1 MESLTSVSSSF
12 FKHKNKTPKN
22 QYVHRC
28 GRAGRSKVS
37 GHVGDNKKEDTS
49 NATVYS
55 FFHRELAQMANDVVD
70 LLRSCKAWV
79 DPNLIALVPGGAKQG
94 DGESKRKKRKS
105 NKIKD
110 GEPDAVEKSTS
121 NPKKTKTSTNP
132 KKTKTSTNPKKTKNS
147 IVDDN
152 MGLDSDDEIPDEFP
166 DLAPNRIVLK
176 RASHVPLSDSDSDE
190 TS

>member
-132 KKTKTSTNPKKTKNS
+132 KKTKNS

>member
-1 MESLTSVSSSF
+1 M
-12 FKHKNKTPKN
+12 
-22 QYVHRC
+22 
-28 GRAGRSKVS
+28 
-37 GHVGDNKKEDTS
+37 GDNKKEETS

-105 NKIKD
+105 NKMKD
-110 GEPDAVEKSTS
+110 SEPDAVEKSTS
-121 NPKKTKTSTNP
+121 NPKKTKTSSNPRKKKAATNP
-132 KKTKTSTNPKKTKNS
+132 MKTKISV
-147 IVDDN
+147 VDDK
-152 MGLDSDDEIPDEFP
+152 MGLDSDDDFPDEFP